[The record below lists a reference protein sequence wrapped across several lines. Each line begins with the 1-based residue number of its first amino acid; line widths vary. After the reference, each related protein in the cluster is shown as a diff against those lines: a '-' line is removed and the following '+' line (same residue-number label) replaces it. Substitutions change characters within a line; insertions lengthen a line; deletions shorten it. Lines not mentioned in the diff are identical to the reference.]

1 MSCGIREESRPGW
14 GLLPSRVVAACSGL
28 PRTELDRWQQRGVL
42 PATAERRD
50 EDETGGTCRRYTW
63 AEHQRAIAAAKML
76 DLGIEPE
83 HLRGVMERL
92 DDACESWPIT
102 LLPELLER
110 ELPRHV
116 EAWRFRA
123 ERTYEG
129 ALGRLRNFGDVVRME
144 HQKLGGMPTVCGRR
158 IGTDMLAREHD
169 GGGTIEEIAREY
181 WITPIEVSR
190 AVEFERA
197 IDEFWLADAPA
208 AG

>member
-1 MSCGIREESRPGW
+1 MSCKEPDEARSGW
-14 GLLPSRVVAACSGL
+14 GLLPSRIVAACSGL
-28 PRTELDRWQQRGVL
+28 PRTELDRWRRCGVL
-42 PATAERRD
+42 PVTVECLEDGEPGTA
-50 EDETGGTCRRYTW
+50 GWHYTW

-76 DLGIEPE
+76 DLGIGQEQ
-83 HLRGVMERL
+83 LASAMQRL
-92 DDACESWPIT
+92 DEACEFWPVT

-110 ELPRHV
+110 ELPRSV

-129 ALGRLRNFGDVVRME
+129 ALGRLRDFGDVVRME

-169 GGGTIEEIAREY
+169 GGSTIEEISREY
-181 WITPIEVSR
+181 WITPVEVRR

-197 IDEFWLADAPA
+197 VDEFWLADAPA